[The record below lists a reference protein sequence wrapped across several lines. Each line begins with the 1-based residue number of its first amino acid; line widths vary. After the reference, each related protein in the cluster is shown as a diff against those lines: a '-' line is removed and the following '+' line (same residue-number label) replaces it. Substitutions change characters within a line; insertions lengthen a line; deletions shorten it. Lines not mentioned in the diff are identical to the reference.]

1 MPITIPQILAANGY
15 REEKTK
21 AIGML
26 LAGAKALDAEDLLH
40 KASDQLVR
48 DELGLE
54 DGTCVCC
61 SCLEYMEEEHS
72 YQREVQREMF
82 NF

>member
-54 DGTCVCC
+54 DGTCVW
-61 SCLEYMEEEHS
+61 HS